1 MTWRWPHGPATAAQY
16 ALIRRLAVRAGRP
29 VPPALTEVGANRYIR
44 ELIDLIWGE
53 RQRA

>member
-29 VPPALTEVGANRYIR
+29 VPPALTEALAS
-44 ELIDLIWGE
+44 LIDLIWGE